1 MKRIGVLLIMLLM
14 VACGNEAVS
23 DNVKEDDKEVKQ
35 ETKQDN
41 KQDINDK
48 LNVKTKDLFYKKY
61 FEQSF
66 QMDQL
71 GIYAEL
77 ENESNKPVTLT
88 NVELSLYDKNEN
100 IISVLTDEDVDK
112 MFAPEV
118 LKPKGTSY
126 LVIQL
131 DYDDKYDDIDNIE
144 LKYDAEEVNEFAYND
159 METDKLNL
167 QNGDDDSFTITMKVI
182 NPNDETLDYEIGIG
196 FYDKD
201 DKFIGAT
208 ITQDYTDENRE
219 VKANDNKNIELYD
232 SVNINLDEVERTEIV
247 AAGFLPDEY

>member
-48 LNVKTKDLFYKKY
+48 LNVKTKDLFHKKY

-88 NVELSLYDKNEN
+88 NVELSLYDKEEN
-100 IISVLTDEDVDK
+100 IVSVLTDEDVDK

-144 LKYDAEEVNEFAYND
+144 LKYDTEEVNEFAYND
-159 METDKLNL
+159 MDTDKVNIKD
-167 QNGDDDSFTITMKVI
+167 GEDDSFTVTMNVS
-182 NPNDETLDYEIGIG
+182 NPNDEPLDYEIGIG
-196 FYDKD
+196 FYDND

-232 SVNINLDEVERTEIV
+232 SMNINLDEVERTEIV
-247 AAGFLPDEY
+247 AAGFLPSEY

>member
-1 MKRIGVLLIMLLM
+1 MKRIGVLLMMLLM

-23 DNVKEDDKEVKQ
+23 DNVKEDYKEVKQ
-35 ETKQDN
+35 ETKQDD
-41 KQDINDK
+41 KQDTNDK
-48 LNVKTKDLFYKKY
+48 LNVKTKDLFHKKY

-88 NVELSLYDKNEN
+88 NVELSLYDKEEN
-100 IISVLTDEDVDK
+100 IVSVLSDEDVSS

-118 LKPKGTSY
+118 LKEKSKSY
-126 LVIQL
+126 LVVQL

-159 METDKLNL
+159 MDTDKVNIKD
-167 QNGDDDSFTITMKVI
+167 GEDDSFTVTMNVS
-182 NPNDETLDYEIGIG
+182 NPNDEPLDYEIGIG
-196 FYDKD
+196 FYDND